1 MCERNQFSTMQHDW
15 QSQAYVD
22 EWISRDVQKDAERR
36 PRLAYMFTAVSIPE
50 SAVST
55 VLDVGGGFGVVTEEL
70 LRVFPRAQVTFQDF
84 SDPMLGY
91 ARSRL
96 SRYGDQ
102 VKYINA
108 DLRDP
113 LWVDRVGGPFDL
125 IVSGWAI
132 HNLDDPTS
140 IGACYRKIAGVLKPG
155 RAFLDYDLFDHAG
168 GVEAHIQM
176 LRNAG
181 FVRANSIWHEAPSA
195 IIVARV

>member
-1 MCERNQFSTMQHDW
+1 MGETKEFSLAEHDW

-22 EWISRDVQKDAERR
+22 EWISRDVQKDADRR
-36 PRLAYMFTAVSIPE
+36 SRLAYMLTATSIPE
-50 SAVST
+50 SAVNT

-70 LRVFPRAQVTFQDF
+70 LRVFPRAQVTLQDF
-84 SDPMLGY
+84 SEPMLEH

-102 VKYINA
+102 VKYILV

-113 LWVDRVGGPFDL
+113 LWADRMGGPFDL

-132 HNLDDPTS
+132 HNLDDPKS
-140 IGACYRKIAGVLKPG
+140 IDACYRKIAGLLKPG
-155 RAFLDYDLFDHAG
+155 CSFLDYDLFDHVG

-176 LRNAG
+176 LRKAR
-181 FVRANSIWHEAPSA
+181 FVHADSIWHEAPSA